1 MKATSQRTK
10 RKSKN
15 YNKKKKKVRNS
26 LMSEVAEKGR
36 KKLATID
43 KIK

>member
-10 RKSKN
+10 RKSKS
-15 YNKKKKKVRNS
+15 YNKKKKVRNS

>member
-15 YNKKKKKVRNS
+15 YNKKKKGQNS